1 MAKKTTQK
9 DTPAKEGKGKE
20 VKVVGNFLPT
30 EVWLL
35 ITGVLLGLVGAFA
48 YAKYHNIPIDVQSI
62 SKGFSALSSN
72 PPVQSDGTI
81 PKGANSEG
89 KPREAVKD
97 CIDRHTECVQFQRN
111 GECLKNPGWMIVNCP
126 RSCDHIT
133 NACTLRDPKI
143 RCNRQNLNISTD
155 PIYRPGDLDK
165 MFRAVSQRFGK
176 KYSIKVLSESPWV
189 VLFENFISEEEG
201 KALVSTIP
209 RFERSTDTGSMNEYG
224 ETGRILSQGR
234 TSSNGWCGEACLK
247 VMRVFFVSFL
257 VLWLVLTIVS
267 VHSSILK
274 SRVFY
279 GRSRKLQEFQDR
291 TTSRSKY

>member
-1 MAKKTTQK
+1 MAKKTTAK
-9 DTPAKEGKGKE
+9 DTLAKEGKGKE
-20 VKVVGNFLPT
+20 VKVVGNFLST

-48 YAKYHNIPIDVQSI
+48 YAKYHNIPMDVQSI

-97 CIDRHTECVQFQRN
+97 CIDRHTECIQFQRN

-189 VLFENFISEEEG
+189 VLFENFVSEEEG

-247 VMRVFFVSFL
+247 VKSFL
-257 VLWLVLTIVS
+257 ESFLAMT
-267 VHSSILK
+267 
-274 SRVFY
+274 
-279 GRSRKLQEFQDR
+279 R
-291 TTSRSKY
+291 THYYIYSF